1 MASSHPLDTRG
12 VRSPKSGNL
21 KKGLPP
27 PMKGYLHQMKTAL
40 FVATLLLLRPI
51 PMQAQTA
58 PAANPLAGEAERLS
72 VELNPQVVAW
82 RRDFHKNPEL
92 GNRETRTA
100 KVIADELRKLG
111 FEVTT
116 GVATTG
122 VVGVLRGGRPGPV
135 VALRSD
141 MDALPVAEQGDLPF
155 KSTAKTQWNGQEVGV
170 MHACGHDNHMAILL
184 GTAAALARMRDR
196 LPGTVKVIF
205 QPAEEGPPPGET
217 GGAEQMIKE
226 SVLENPK
233 VDAIFGLHV
242 FPFPAGTVVYRSGP
256 LMASADTFVI
266 KIKGRQ
272 THGAV
277 PWGGIDP
284 IVIGSQVVMGLQ
296 TIISRTVNI
305 TEAPAVVTVGRF
317 TGGNRANIVPEMVEL
332 EGTVRA
338 FDEGVRKSIHD
349 RIRAIATNYAEA
361 AGATATVDIGSGT
374 ASPATINDPALTERM
389 LPTQRRAAGA
399 DNVRL
404 GPLTG
409 TAEDFSFFQQKVPG
423 LFVFLGVTPR
433 DQDYTKVAQN
443 HSPLFFADESALPV
457 GVKVMTNL
465 ALDYLFGGK

>member
-1 MASSHPLDTRG
+1 MPGTMR
-12 VRSPKSGNL
+12 NL
-21 KKGLPP
+21 LV
-27 PMKGYLHQMKTAL
+27 
-40 FVATLLLLRPI
+40 VAVLLI
-51 PMQAQTA
+51 SVPMQAQTA
-58 PAANPLAGEAERLS
+58 SATNPLAAVAERLS
-72 VELNPQVVAW
+72 AELNPQVVAW
-82 RRDFHKNPEL
+82 RRDFHENPEL

-100 KVIADELRKLG
+100 RVIADELKKLG
-111 FEVTT
+111 YTVTT

-122 VVGVLRGGRPGPV
+122 VVGVLTGGLPGPV

-141 MDALPVAEQGDLPF
+141 MDALPVAEQGDLSF
-155 KSTAKTQWNGQEVGV
+155 KSTAKAQWNGQEVGV

-184 GTAAALARMRDR
+184 GAATALARMKDR

-205 QPAEEGPPPGET
+205 QPAEEGLPPGEA
-217 GGAEQMIKE
+217 GGAEQMVKE
-226 SVLENPK
+226 GVLENPR

-242 FPFPAGTVVYRSGP
+242 VPYPSGTVVYRSGP
-256 LMASADTFVI
+256 MMASADTFLI
-266 KIKGRQ
+266 TIKGRQ

-317 TGGNRANIVPEMVEL
+317 SGGNRSNIVPEMVEL
-332 EGTVRA
+332 EGTVRS
-338 FDEGVRKSIHD
+338 FNESVRKDIHD
-349 RIRAIATNYAEA
+349 RIRAIATGYAQA
-361 AGATATVDIGSGT
+361 AGATATVDIGRGT
-374 ASPATINDPALTERM
+374 TYPVTINDPALTARM
-389 LPTQRRAAGA
+389 LPTLRRAAGA

-404 GPLTG
+404 GPLVG

-433 DQDYTKVAQN
+433 DQDYTTVPQN
-443 HSPLFFADESALPV
+443 HSPLFFADESALQV

>member
-1 MASSHPLDTRG
+1 MSSVSRLAVLIAAVLAG
-12 VRSPKSGNL
+12 GGSLEAQSP
-21 KKGLPP
+21 
-27 PMKGYLHQMKTAL
+27 A
-40 FVATLLLLRPI
+40 
-51 PMQAQTA
+51 
-58 PAANPLAGEAERLS
+58 AANPLAPEVERLAT
-72 VELNPQVVAW
+72 ELNPQVVAW

-92 GNRETRTA
+92 GNREVRTS

-116 GVATTG
+116 NVATTG

-141 MDALPVAEQGDLPF
+141 MDALPVTEQGDLPF
-155 KSTAKTQWNGQEVGV
+155 KSTVKTSWNGQDTGV

-184 GTAAALARMRDR
+184 GTATALARMKDR

-205 QPAEEGPPPGET
+205 QPAEEGLPPGEV
-217 GGAEQMIKE
+217 GGAEQMVKE
-226 SVLENPK
+226 SVLDNPK

-242 FPFPAGTVVYRSGP
+242 FPYPAGQVVYRSGP
-256 LMASADTFVI
+256 MMASADSFLIRVN
-266 KIKGRQ
+266 GRQ

-284 IVIGSQVVMGLQ
+284 IVIGSQIVMGLQ

-317 TGGNRANIVPEMVEL
+317 TGGNRSNIVPEFVEL
-332 EGTVRA
+332 EGTIRA
-338 FDEGVRKSIHD
+338 FNEGVRKDIHD
-349 RIRAIATNYAEA
+349 RIRSIATSYASA
-361 AGATATVDIGSGT
+361 AGATATVEIGRGT
-374 ASPATINDPALTERM
+374 TYPVTVNDPALTERM
-389 LPTQRRAAGA
+389 LPTLRRVAGP
-399 DNVRL
+399 DNLRL
-404 GPLTG
+404 SPLVG

-433 DQDYTKVAQN
+433 DQDWTKAAQN